1 MSFRKEGR
9 LKALSDKYICQ
20 LQIYHRRMSIGNEMI
35 KKWGEKNLNESKDE
49 YNALLSVIKY
59 V

>member
-1 MSFRKEGR
+1 
-9 LKALSDKYICQ
+9 
-20 LQIYHRRMSIGNEMI
+20 MSIGNEMI
-35 KKWGEKNLNESKDE
+35 RKWGEKKNLNESKDE

>member
-1 MSFRKEGR
+1 M
-9 LKALSDKYICQ
+9 SDKYICQ

-59 V
+59 A